1 MTVRQR
7 KHQTL
12 DTTLPP
18 WFTENDNKTTT
29 MKRLFA
35 TAALAV
41 STLVL
46 ALNCDRIGYEFA
58 GGAILLATGLAFGYC
73 LTVKEARE
81 S

>member
-1 MTVRQR
+1 
-7 KHQTL
+7 
-12 DTTLPP
+12 
-18 WFTENDNKTTT
+18 
-29 MKRLFA
+29 MKRLLA
-35 TAALAV
+35 TAALALAIV
-41 STLVL
+41 AL